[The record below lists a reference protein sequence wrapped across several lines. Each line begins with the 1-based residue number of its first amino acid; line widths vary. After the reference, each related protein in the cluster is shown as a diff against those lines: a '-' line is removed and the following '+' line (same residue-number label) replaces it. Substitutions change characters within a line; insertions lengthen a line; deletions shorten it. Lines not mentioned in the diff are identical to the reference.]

1 MVIYHPWNF
10 LLVDQPSKDK
20 MHLCHIGEFFPQDH
34 ITFSFWRRGTVM
46 SCSPWLDRLLLACPR
61 KLLSCTGIS
70 VYHSSVLI
78 TVKTEQKEEKVVPDL
93 VDTVFGSSVM
103 LPNLKVLHIT
113 SVPVSFPPILI
124 LHLFP
129 ICKVALQEQLL
140 SLSLFLICC
149 VFVCL
154 LA

>member
-1 MVIYHPWNF
+1 M
-10 LLVDQPSKDK
+10 
-20 MHLCHIGEFFPQDH
+20 
-34 ITFSFWRRGTVM
+34 
-46 SCSPWLDRLLLACPR
+46 
-61 KLLSCTGIS
+61 S

-103 LPNLKVLHIT
+103 LSNLKVLHIT

-140 SLSLFLICC
+140 SLSLFLICF

>member
-1 MVIYHPWNF
+1 M
-10 LLVDQPSKDK
+10 
-20 MHLCHIGEFFPQDH
+20 
-34 ITFSFWRRGTVM
+34 
-46 SCSPWLDRLLLACPR
+46 
-61 KLLSCTGIS
+61 
-70 VYHSSVLI
+70 YHSSVLI
-78 TVKTEQKEEKVVPDL
+78 TVKTEQKEEKVVPDQ

-140 SLSLFLICC
+140 SLSLFLICF

>member
-1 MVIYHPWNF
+1 M
-10 LLVDQPSKDK
+10 
-20 MHLCHIGEFFPQDH
+20 
-34 ITFSFWRRGTVM
+34 
-46 SCSPWLDRLLLACPR
+46 
-61 KLLSCTGIS
+61 S

-103 LPNLKVLHIT
+103 LSNLKVLHIT

-140 SLSLFLICC
+140 SLSLFLICF

-154 LA
+154 LAQLFFSSRVKWNPRLSSTPHPSSFMLSVAAWMWKTLSNRRGWNISNRFSIAST

>member
-1 MVIYHPWNF
+1 M
-10 LLVDQPSKDK
+10 
-20 MHLCHIGEFFPQDH
+20 
-34 ITFSFWRRGTVM
+34 
-46 SCSPWLDRLLLACPR
+46 
-61 KLLSCTGIS
+61 S

-103 LPNLKVLHIT
+103 LPNLKVLHII

-140 SLSLFLICC
+140 SLSLFLICF

>member
-1 MVIYHPWNF
+1 M
-10 LLVDQPSKDK
+10 
-20 MHLCHIGEFFPQDH
+20 
-34 ITFSFWRRGTVM
+34 
-46 SCSPWLDRLLLACPR
+46 
-61 KLLSCTGIS
+61 S

-78 TVKTEQKEEKVVPDL
+78 TVKTEQKEEKVGPDL

-140 SLSLFLICC
+140 SLSLFLICF

>member
-1 MVIYHPWNF
+1 M
-10 LLVDQPSKDK
+10 
-20 MHLCHIGEFFPQDH
+20 
-34 ITFSFWRRGTVM
+34 
-46 SCSPWLDRLLLACPR
+46 
-61 KLLSCTGIS
+61 S

-78 TVKTEQKEEKVVPDL
+78 TVKTEQKEEKVVPDQ

-140 SLSLFLICC
+140 SLSLFLICF

>member
-1 MVIYHPWNF
+1 M
-10 LLVDQPSKDK
+10 
-20 MHLCHIGEFFPQDH
+20 
-34 ITFSFWRRGTVM
+34 
-46 SCSPWLDRLLLACPR
+46 
-61 KLLSCTGIS
+61 
-70 VYHSSVLI
+70 YHSSVLI
-78 TVKTEQKEEKVVPDL
+78 TVKTEQKEEKVVPDQ

-140 SLSLFLICC
+140 SLSDLLCFCLFACLV
-149 VFVCL
+149 VFFF
-154 LA
+154 

>member
-1 MVIYHPWNF
+1 M
-10 LLVDQPSKDK
+10 
-20 MHLCHIGEFFPQDH
+20 
-34 ITFSFWRRGTVM
+34 
-46 SCSPWLDRLLLACPR
+46 
-61 KLLSCTGIS
+61 
-70 VYHSSVLI
+70 
-78 TVKTEQKEEKVVPDL
+78 KTEQKEEKVVPDL

-140 SLSLFLICC
+140 SLSLFLICF